1 LQNIYIRVN
10 NLFAYSNERDG
21 FVIDGKFEIEY
32 AKNYISQY
40 EQVITAAINDYG
52 EIKCSFKL

>member
-1 LQNIYIRVN
+1 M
-10 NLFAYSNERDG
+10 FAYSNERDG